1 MTVVTPHVDILKH
14 SQKSKVCT
22 LEYVLYD
29 TPYHWHFSESPPL
42 YMDLA
47 VAVVTPRVDLAFDGY
62 TEGVVGAAAH
72 VCHVCVDGL
81 YHL

>member
-1 MTVVTPHVDILKH
+1 MYYTTHPIDGIF
-14 SQKSKVCT
+14 QN
-22 LEYVLYD
+22 
-29 TPYHWHFSESPPL
+29 FSESPPL